1 MIGFLTAA
9 WRNYIRNLK
18 RYRILLLA
26 LIVISVSLVVV
37 VGTLFGLHEAVRT
50 KAGRY
55 FAGDLVV
62 LGHAGTG
69 RSEIDDPDTVL
80 NAVERF
86 VAPRQDISAV
96 SLRSTYYRADAIE
109 LFYVGYWIRQRR
121 LVGVEWQRE
130 RSVLGDFDF
139 VSGGVPDDGDENAVL
154 ISSATAEHLGIA
166 VGEELTVS
174 IRSDRGRINTGDY
187 VVVGIYNETSFFGY
201 TTYLHRRALNRLREA
216 PEENVNEIG
225 LYLSSGSPDET
236 VLAGELTTV
245 LADAG
250 LPTFPV
256 LTDRSEYE
264 EAAGVPRDRREYGV
278 VTLSAQ
284 LAEIT
289 DLLTAISIIA
299 GAIMVLFLGIVV
311 VGVGN
316 TWTMVVWER
325 TREIGTLRAMGM
337 QRPRTVVL
345 FLVEAVFLGGS
356 AVIVGSA
363 LGIGLLWGIERW
375 VAFPPNAFTT
385 LFLTAGRLAW
395 TIPPWSIAAVAGLVV
410 GASVAGAG
418 RAALRAGHIHPVEA
432 MRQET

>member
-1 MIGFLTAA
+1 VMGFITAA
-9 WRNYIRNLK
+9 WRNYIRNLR

-37 VGTLFGLHEAVRT
+37 VGTLFGLHDAVRT

-69 RSEIDDPDTVL
+69 SSQIDDTDTVL
-80 NAVERF
+80 KGVEQFARDHRE
-86 VAPRQDISAV
+86 VSEV
-96 SLRSTYYRADAIE
+96 SLRSSYYRTGSID
-109 LFYVGYWIRQRR
+109 LFYVGYWIPQRR

-130 RSVLGDFDF
+130 RPVLSDFDF
-139 VSGGVPDDGDENAVL
+139 SSGGVPDDGDEESVL

-174 IRSDRGRINTGDY
+174 IRSDRGRVNTGDY
-187 VVVGIYNETSFFGY
+187 VVAGIFNESSFFGY
-201 TTYLHRRALNRLREA
+201 TTYMHRRALNRLREA

-225 LYLSSGSPDET
+225 LYLSSGAGEET
-236 VLAGELTTV
+236 ALARELTAALAG
-245 LADAG
+245 AG

-256 LTDRSEYE
+256 LTERSAYE
-264 EAAGVPRDRREYGV
+264 KAAGIPREQREYGV

-299 GAIMVLFLGIVV
+299 GTIMVLFLGIVV

-337 QRPRTVVL
+337 QRSRTIVL
-345 FLVEAVFLGGS
+345 FLIESIFLGGS
-356 AVIVGSA
+356 AVVVGSG
-363 LGIGLLWGIERW
+363 LGVGLLWGMEQW
-375 VAFPPNAFTT
+375 VTFPPNAFTT

-395 TIPPWSIAAVAGLVV
+395 TIPPWSIVAVAALVM

-418 RAALRAGHIHPVEA
+418 RAAFRAGHIHPVEA